1 MCRAQVFAFL
11 QRRLAGEG
19 NCSIR
24 VVRGSSLRI
33 RAEEGHNAVSKTE
46 RLHDTPADAGMPVSA
61 GVGKPG
67 SRDAGTGLWLTD
79 TESSSVDTVR
89 LRSGR
94 LARLRAMMQEHDY
107 AALLLFDPFNQRY
120 ATGSRNMFG
129 YFLRNST
136 RYFFVPAEGPVI
148 LFEYPQSAHVSA
160 HLETVQEFRH
170 SKVVWSSVAG
180 RDGESA
186 DAFAAEI
193 ADLLRTYGRGSRKI
207 GLDRC
212 GHLQA
217 LALERA
223 GCIVT
228 DCQQEI
234 LHVRRIKTEEEVAC
248 LQLSMAAS
256 EAAVAVVRDA
266 VRPGVSEQDLFALMY
281 GEVIRQGGEF
291 IETRLITSGA
301 RTNPWF
307 SEASG
312 RRVRPGE
319 LVALDTDVIGCFGYY
334 SDFSRTF
341 HCGPGRP
348 TGYQKTLYQ
357 LAYEQIHHNVGIIKP
372 GLEYREVAE
381 RAWKIPPRY
390 VERRYTSVMHGVGM
404 HGETPFIA
412 HTQDFAKFG
421 GEGVLEPGMVVSV
434 ESYIGEVGGPEGVKL
449 EQELLITATGS
460 ELISRFPFE
469 EELLGRQL

>member
-1 MCRAQVFAFL
+1 M
-11 QRRLAGEG
+11 
-19 NCSIR
+19 
-24 VVRGSSLRI
+24 
-33 RAEEGHNAVSKTE
+33 SKTSRTQDE
-46 RLHDTPADAGMPVSA
+46 AADTSIPVAAGLT
-61 GVGKPG
+61 KPG

-79 TESSSVDTVR
+79 TEPSSVDTKR
-89 LRSGR
+89 LRSAR
-94 LARLRAMMQEHDY
+94 LERLRAMMKERDY
-107 AALLLFDPFNQRY
+107 AAVLLFDPFNQRY

-136 RYFFVPAEGPVI
+136 RYFFVPAEGPVV

-186 DAFAAEI
+186 NAFAAEI
-193 ADLLRTYGRGSRKI
+193 ADLVRTYGRGSRKI

-217 LALERA
+217 AALERA
-223 GCIVT
+223 GCVVT

-234 LHVRRIKTEEEVAC
+234 LHVRRIKTEDEIAC
-248 LQLSMAAS
+248 LRLSMAAS
-256 EAAVAVVRDA
+256 EAAVAA
-266 VRPGVSEQDLFALMY
+266 VRNAVAPGVSEQDLFALMY
-281 GEVIRQGGEF
+281 GELIRQGGEF

-307 SEASG
+307 SESSG

-319 LVALDTDVIGCFGYY
+319 LVALDTDIIGCFGYY

-348 TGYQKTLYQ
+348 TNYQRTLYQ
-357 LAYEQIHHNVGIIKP
+357 LAYEQIQHNIGIVKP

-381 RAWKIPPRY
+381 RAWKIPSRY

-412 HTQDFAKFG
+412 HAQDFDRYG
-421 GEGVLEPGMVVSV
+421 GQGVLEPGMVISV
-434 ESYIGEVGGPEGVKL
+434 ESYIGEVGGAEGIKL
-449 EQELLITATGS
+449 EEEILVTETGA
-460 ELISRFPFE
+460 ELISKFPFE